1 MDCRGACGAVSI
13 LHRAP
18 VPVGDG
24 EVPGMAGLGSE
35 VPGGEQ
41 PVRGWRGHQVGA
53 VRPQP
58 RLCPCGWSRAG
69 QGGARWGPQLRGI
82 LRPAQGPSLCLGPWC
97 CRGCSRDPLGAFPW
111 ASCARVLG
119 PSPCQRC
126 ARSPRSCVGVAWV
139 PAQSPLWLSTMRWQR
154 VLVGHGG
161 LPGELW
167 PGTEG
172 SVQGRRQGAGCR
184 KGRSRPRVC
193 VLEDLA
199 PGPCPWGC
207 SRPMLPCLCRC
218 SDGHHGH
225 QQGEV

>member
-1 MDCRGACGAVSI
+1 MSWCLRGSALSI
-13 LHRAP
+13 LRRAP

-24 EVPGMAGLGSE
+24 EVPGMAGPGSE

-41 PVRGWRGHQVGA
+41 LVRGWRGCRVGA
-53 VRPQP
+53 VHPE
-58 RLCPCGWSRAG
+58 PCGWSRAG
-69 QGGARWGPQLRGI
+69 RGGVRWGEPPAARDPAPSTGHTGVQQ
-82 LRPAQGPSLCLGPWC
+82 RPPV
-97 CRGCSRDPLGAFPW
+97 CSRDPLGAFPW

-119 PSPCQRC
+119 PSPRQLC

-139 PAQSPLWLSTMRWQR
+139 PAQSSLWLSTMRWQR

-193 VLEDLA
+193 LLEDLA

>member
-1 MDCRGACGAVSI
+1 
-13 LHRAP
+13 
-18 VPVGDG
+18 
-24 EVPGMAGLGSE
+24 MAGGGTRWLLCARSPGSAHVAGAE
-35 VPGGEQ
+35 QGEEGRGG
-41 PVRGWRGHQVGA
+41 GWPPTARDPAPSTGHTGVQQ
-53 VRPQP
+53 RPP
-58 RLCPCGWSRAG
+58 
-69 QGGARWGPQLRGI
+69 
-82 LRPAQGPSLCLGPWC
+82 
-97 CRGCSRDPLGAFPW
+97 GCSRDPLGAFPW
-111 ASCARVLG
+111 ASCARVLC
-119 PSPCQRC
+119 PSLCQLC

-139 PAQSPLWLSTMRWQR
+139 PAQSSLWLSTMRWQR

-193 VLEDLA
+193 LLEDLA

-207 SRPMLPCLCRC
+207 SHPMLPCLCRC